1 VRSHY
6 IEVDFPS
13 TTLPYIYTF
22 QSRRFI
28 VKQVVFVIAFL
39 LFSSTAHA
47 VPILWSDNNNHYDFI
62 STNITWHNAK
72 AEAESLTYMGVSG
85 HLVTITSAS
94 ENAFIN

>member
-1 VRSHY
+1 MKKL
-6 IEVDFPS
+6 I
-13 TTLPYIYTF
+13 L
-22 QSRRFI
+22 
-28 VKQVVFVIAFL
+28 VVAFL

-62 STNITWHNAK
+62 STNITWHSAK

>member
-1 VRSHY
+1 VRQAGRLSY
-6 IEVDFPS
+6 CIS
-13 TTLPYIYTF
+13 AF
-22 QSRRFI
+22 QFYGTC
-28 VKQVVFVIAFL
+28 
-39 LFSSTAHA
+39 SSYSFE
-47 VPILWSDNNNHYDFI
+47 WNNNHYDFV

>member
-1 VRSHY
+1 MKR
-6 IEVDFPS
+6 I
-13 TTLPYIYTF
+13 LILA
-22 QSRRFI
+22 
-28 VKQVVFVIAFL
+28 IAFL
-39 LFSSTAHA
+39 LFNSTVQA
-47 VPILWSDNNNHYDFI
+47 VPIPWSGNNNHYDFV